1 MTAVA
6 APTARPAEH
15 ERSARLPVP
24 MPTWR
29 QTRWG
34 TANLITIA
42 WTLFPIWWLVALAFK
57 APATLT
63 DGSFW
68 PEQWSW
74 SNFSGIF
81 QTSSFVRPLLNSIG
95 IGLISTVISVVL
107 GTMAA
112 YAVARLNFPGKS
124 LLIGVSLL
132 IAMFPLISL
141 VTPLFNVERALGLF
155 NTWPGLIIPYLAFS
169 LPLAIYTLSAFFR
182 EIPWDLEKAAKV
194 DGASQRQIFTN
205 VIAPLAL
212 PGIATTA
219 ILVFMFCWNEFLLA
233 ISLTSTDTARTAP
246 AAMGFFT
253 GVSQFTFP
261 IGSIAAA
268 AVIITIPIVIFVM
281 IFQRRIVAGLTSGAV
296 KG

>member
-6 APTARPAEH
+6 APAARTAARARQARPA
-15 ERSARLPVP
+15 LP
-24 MPTWR
+24 TGR
-29 QTRWG
+29 KTRWG
-34 TANLITIA
+34 AANLVVVA

-57 APATLT
+57 DPTTLG

-68 PEQWSW
+68 PNKWSW
-74 SNFSGIF
+74 TSFSTIF
-81 QTSSFVRPLLNSIG
+81 HGSAFVQPLINSIV
-95 IGLISTVISVVL
+95 IGVISTVISVVL
-107 GTMAA
+107 ATMAA
-112 YAVARLNFPGKS
+112 YAVARLKFPGKGV
-124 LLIGVSLL
+124 LIGVSLM
-132 IAMFPLISL
+132 IAMFPAISL
-141 VTPLFNVERALGLF
+141 VNPMFNIERAIGLF

-194 DGASQRQIFTN
+194 DGASQRQIFMT

-219 ILVFMFCWNEFLLA
+219 ILVFMFCWNDFIFA
-233 ISLTSTDTARTAP
+233 ISLTSTNAARTAP

-261 IGSIAAA
+261 IGNVAAA
-268 AVIITIPIVIFVM
+268 AVIITIPIVLFVLF
-281 IFQRRIVAGLTSGAV
+281 FQRRIIAGMTSGAV

>member
-6 APTARPAEH
+6 APAAKTAARARTTQPAMP
-15 ERSARLPVP
+15 ARRKAGWAGADLV
-24 MPTWR
+24 
-29 QTRWG
+29 
-34 TANLITIA
+34 IVA
-42 WTLFPIWWLVALAFK
+42 WTLFPIWWLIALSFK
-57 APATLT
+57 DPTTLS

-68 PEQWSW
+68 PNKWSGA
-74 SNFSGIF
+74 NYAGIF
-81 QTSSFVRPLLNSIG
+81 HGTAFIEPLINSIG

-107 GTMAA
+107 ATMAA
-112 YAVARLNFPGKS
+112 YAVARLNFPGKGV
-124 LLIGVSLL
+124 LIGVSLM
-132 IAMFPLISL
+132 IAMFPAISL
-141 VTPLFNVERALGLF
+141 VNPLFNIERSIGIF

-212 PGIATTA
+212 PGIATTS
-219 ILVFMFCWNEFLLA
+219 ILVFMFCWNDFLFA
-233 ISLTSTDTARTAP
+233 ISLTSTNAARTAP

-268 AVIITIPIVIFVM
+268 AVIITIPIVIFTM
-281 IFQRRIVAGLTSGAV
+281 LFQRRIVAGLTSGAV

>member
-1 MTAVA
+1 M
-6 APTARPAEH
+6 
-15 ERSARLPVP
+15 
-24 MPTWR
+24 
-29 QTRWG
+29 
-34 TANLITIA
+34 
-42 WTLFPIWWLVALAFK
+42 
-57 APATLT
+57 
-63 DGSFW
+63 
-68 PEQWSW
+68 
-74 SNFSGIF
+74 
-81 QTSSFVRPLLNSIG
+81 
-95 IGLISTVISVVL
+95 ISVVL

-112 YAVARLNFPGKS
+112 YAIARLKFPGKS

-141 VTPLFNVERALGLF
+141 VNPLFNIERVLGLF
-155 NTWPGLIIPYLAFS
+155 NTWPGLIIPYVAFG
-169 LPLAIYTLSAFFR
+169 LPLGIYTLSAFFR

-194 DGASQRQIFTN
+194 DGASQRQIFTD

-233 ISLTSTDTARTAP
+233 ISLTSTNAARTAP

-261 IGSIAAA
+261 IGSLAAA
-268 AVIITIPIVIFVM
+268 AVVITIPFVIFVM
-281 IFQRRIVAGLTSGAV
+281 IFQRRIVSGLTAGAV

>member
-6 APTARPAEH
+6 TPAARTAARTRTARP
-15 ERSARLPVP
+15 P
-24 MPTWR
+24 MPAGR
-29 QTRWG
+29 KISWG
-34 TANLITIA
+34 VTNAVTIA
-42 WTLFPIWWLVALAFK
+42 WTLFPIWWLIALAFK

-68 PEQWSW
+68 PNQWSW

-81 QTSSFVRPLLNSIG
+81 HTSEFVRPLLNSIG

-107 GTMAA
+107 ATMAA
-112 YAVARLNFPGKS
+112 YAIARLNFPGKG

-141 VTPLFNVERALGLF
+141 VNPLFGIERSLGLF
-155 NTWPGLIIPYLAFS
+155 DTWPGLIIPYLAFS

-194 DGASQRQIFTN
+194 DGASQRQIFTK

-212 PGIATTA
+212 PGIATTS

-233 ISLTSTDTARTAP
+233 ISLTSTNAARTAP

-281 IFQRRIVAGLTSGAV
+281 IFQRRIVAGLTAGAV

>member
-6 APTARPAEH
+6 APAAKTARRSRTATQPA
-15 ERSARLPVP
+15 
-24 MPTWR
+24 MPTRRKISWSA
-29 QTRWG
+29 
-34 TANLITIA
+34 ANALTIA
-42 WTLFPIWWLVALAFK
+42 WTLFPIWWLVSLAFK
-57 APATLT
+57 APGTLT

-68 PEQWSW
+68 PNQWSW

-81 QTSSFVRPLLNSIG
+81 QSSAFVRPLLNSIG

-112 YAVARLNFPGKS
+112 YAIARLKFPGKS
-124 LLIGVSLL
+124 VLIGVSLL

-141 VTPLFNVERALGLF
+141 VTPLFNVERVLGLF
-155 NTWPGLIIPYLAFS
+155 DTWPGLIIPYLAFS

-194 DGASQRQIFTN
+194 DGASQRQIFLN

-233 ISLTSTDTARTAP
+233 ISLTSTNSARTAP

-281 IFQRRIVAGLTSGAV
+281 IFQRRIVAGLTAGAV

>member
-6 APTARPAEH
+6 APAVRTATRARTARPA
-15 ERSARLPVP
+15 
-24 MPTWR
+24 MPTGR
-29 QTRWG
+29 KVRWAA
-34 TANLITIA
+34 TDLVIVA
-42 WTLFPIWWLVALAFK
+42 WTLFPIWWLVSLAFK
-57 APATLT
+57 DPTTLT

-68 PEQWSW
+68 PEKWSW
-74 SNFSGIF
+74 ANFSGIF
-81 QTSSFVRPLLNSIG
+81 HGTAFVEPLINSIG

-112 YAVARLNFPGKS
+112 YAIARLNFPGKN

-141 VTPLFNVERALGLF
+141 VNPLFNIERVLGLF

-194 DGASQRQIFTN
+194 DGASQRQIFME

-233 ISLTSTDTARTAP
+233 ISLTSTNAARTAP

-253 GVSQFTFP
+253 GVSQFTYP

-268 AVIITIPIVIFVM
+268 ACIITIPIVIFVL

>member
-6 APTARPAEH
+6 APAAKTARRARTATQPA
-15 ERSARLPVP
+15 
-24 MPTWR
+24 MPAG
-29 QTRWG
+29 QKVRWA
-34 TANLITIA
+34 TANVVTIA
-42 WTLFPIWWLVALAFK
+42 WTLFPIWWLIALSFK
-57 APATLT
+57 APASLT

-68 PEQWSW
+68 PNQWSW
-74 SNFSGIF
+74 SNYSGIF
-81 QTSSFVRPLLNSIG
+81 HGTAFVQPLINSIG

-112 YAVARLNFPGKS
+112 YAIARLKFPGKS

-141 VTPLFNVERALGLF
+141 VTPLFNIERVLGIF

-194 DGASQRQIFTN
+194 DGASQRQIFLN

-212 PGIATTA
+212 PGIATTS

-233 ISLTSTDTARTAP
+233 ISLTSTNSARTAP

-268 AVIITIPIVIFVM
+268 AVVITIPIVIFVM
-281 IFQRRIVAGLTSGAV
+281 IFQRRIVAGLTAGAV

>member
-6 APTARPAEH
+6 APAAKTARRARAAAQPAMPAGQK
-15 ERSARLPVP
+15 AR
-24 MPTWR
+24 WA
-29 QTRWG
+29 
-34 TANLITIA
+34 TANVITIA

-57 APATLT
+57 APTTLT

-68 PEQWSW
+68 PNQWSW
-74 SNFSGIF
+74 ANFSGIF
-81 QTSSFVRPLLNSIG
+81 HGTAFVEPLLNSIG

-112 YAVARLNFPGKS
+112 YAIARLKFPGKR

-141 VTPLFNVERALGLF
+141 VNPLFNIERVLGLF

-194 DGASQRQIFTN
+194 DGASQRQIFLN

-212 PGIATTA
+212 PGIATTS
-219 ILVFMFCWNEFLLA
+219 ILVFMFAWNEFLLA
-233 ISLTSTDTARTAP
+233 ISLTSTNAARTAP

-281 IFQRRIVAGLTSGAV
+281 IFQRRIVAGLTAGAV

>member
-1 MTAVA
+1 MTATATRA
-6 APTARPAEH
+6 ARTA
-15 ERSARLPVP
+15 ARKTTTGPP
-24 MPTWR
+24 MPAGR
-29 QTRWG
+29 KISWG
-34 TANLITIA
+34 VTSAITVA

-68 PEQWSW
+68 PTQWSW

-81 QTSSFVRPLLNSIG
+81 HTSEFVRPLINSIG

-107 GTMAA
+107 ATMAA
-112 YAVARLNFPGKS
+112 YAIARLRFPGKR
-124 LLIGVSLL
+124 LFIGVSLL

-141 VTPLFNVERALGLF
+141 VNPLFNIERVLGLF

-169 LPLAIYTLSAFFR
+169 LPLAIYILSAFFR

-194 DGASQRQIFTN
+194 DGASQRQIFTQ

-233 ISLTSTDTARTAP
+233 ISLTSTNAARTAP

-281 IFQRRIVAGLTSGAV
+281 VFQRRIVAGLTSGAV

>member
-1 MTAVA
+1 MTATATRA
-6 APTARPAEH
+6 ARTA
-15 ERSARLPVP
+15 ARKTTTGPP
-24 MPTWR
+24 MPAGR
-29 QTRWG
+29 KLSWG
-34 TANLITIA
+34 VTSAITVA

-68 PEQWSW
+68 PTQWSW

-81 QTSSFVRPLLNSIG
+81 HTSEFVRPLLNSIG
-95 IGLISTVISVVL
+95 IGIISTVISVVL
-107 GTMAA
+107 ATMAA
-112 YAVARLNFPGKS
+112 YAIARLKFPGKRV
-124 LLIGVSLL
+124 LIGVSLL

-141 VTPLFNVERALGLF
+141 VNPLFNIERVLGLF

-194 DGASQRQIFTN
+194 DGASQRQIFTD

-233 ISLTSTDTARTAP
+233 ISLTSTNAARTAP

-281 IFQRRIVAGLTSGAV
+281 VFQRRIVAGLTSGAV